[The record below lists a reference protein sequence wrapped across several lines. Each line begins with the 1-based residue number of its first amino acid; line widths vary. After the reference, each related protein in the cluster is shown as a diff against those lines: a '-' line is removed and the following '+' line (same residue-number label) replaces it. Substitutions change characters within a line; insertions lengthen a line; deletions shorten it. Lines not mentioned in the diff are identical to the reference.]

1 MAAIRA
7 PDRKILTDSNIMTA
21 AVRDKSWEQAV
32 RWLRDQPEQREL
44 VLAGYYD
51 DPLAEAAARYWQS
64 PEWREIRSFLP
75 NPAGAKALDVGAGR
89 GIASFA
95 LAKEGFAVTALE
107 PDQSE
112 LVGAGAIRNLAREQ
126 HVPIVV
132 GNEAAEHLPFPEGT
146 FDLIFGRAVLH
157 HTRDLDATCREL
169 YRVLKSG
176 GTFVAVREHVIS
188 NERDLPRFFESHP
201 LHRHY
206 GGENAYRLIVYTD
219 CIRTA
224 GFQLER
230 VLTPLRSPINIA
242 PHSIESLQHEL
253 ARRVSLGVPMIAATW
268 RRLMRS
274 RLCWASLQ
282 PLLELL
288 DHRPGRLYSFV
299 ARKPEHN

>member
-7 PDRKILTDSNIMTA
+7 LEGRVLTDSSVMPDG
-21 AVRDKSWEQAV
+21 VCDKSWEQAV
-32 RWLRDQPEQREL
+32 RWLRDQPEQRQL
-44 VLAGYYD
+44 VLASYYD

-75 NPAGAKALDVGAGR
+75 NPVGAKALDVGAGR

-107 PDQSE
+107 PDESE

-126 HVPIVV
+126 HLPIAVR
-132 GNEAAEHLPFPEGT
+132 NDAAENLPFPDGT
-146 FDLIFGRAVLH
+146 FDLVFGRAVLH

-169 YRVLKSG
+169 YRVLKRG
-176 GTFVAVREHVIS
+176 GTLVIVREHVIS
-188 NERDLPRFFESHP
+188 TERDLPRFFASHP

-206 GGENAYRLIVYTD
+206 GGENAYRLMVYTD

-230 VLTPLRSPINIA
+230 VLAPLRSPINIA

-253 ARRVSLGVPMIAATW
+253 ALRASLGMPMIAAMW

-274 RLCWASLQ
+274 RLCWAGLL
-282 PLLELL
+282 PLLGLL

-299 ARKPEHN
+299 ARKPGLN